1 MGFYKVVPPE
11 TNPGFFYNTPHNSVY
26 YYLLNTY
33 YHKNHAISVIF
44 VCLTQLCI
52 LPWSHVDCRTL
63 CIWAIWTAV
72 RCTWERWEWRWCI
85 YWVMSSCGRKGLRL
99 SLWPGQS
106 GNIFLSS
113 LFKSFLMFDVFLDIN
128 GALALHRNLLFFFF
142 SKLSGHYHHLS
153 VFGSVIGPASVP
165 TVSSF
170 ISVLFDLTPGPDV
183 WHKLLLKLVPALQLA
198 VWIRIPNHIRILKAN
213 YLWIR
218 KS

>member
-1 MGFYKVVPPE
+1 MERVFRNNWALVGFHKVVPPE

-26 YYLLNTY
+26 CYLLDTS
-33 YHKNHAISVIF
+33 YHKNHPISVIF

-85 YWVMSSCGRKGLRL
+85 LYWVMSSCGRKGLRL

-142 SKLSGHYHHLS
+142 FFKTLWPLSPLVSIWFSYWTSICSHCVIIHFSS
-153 VFGSVIGPASVP
+153 VWFDSWARCLAQASSETGSCVAACCLDSN
-165 TVSSF
+165 T
-170 ISVLFDLTPGPDV
+170 
-183 WHKLLLKLVPALQLA
+183 
-198 VWIRIPNHIRILKAN
+198 
-213 YLWIR
+213 
-218 KS
+218 